1 LIETFN
7 ILNVFDSLR
16 LTAPQQHR
24 NTATPHHS
32 STAAQSILFD
42 FESEEE
48 LKQLN
53 WECHKWFELSKEN
66 ATSGNHALKVTLP
79 PGQYPG
85 INFQDIKNNWSEFQ
99 YLKMDVFNPTE
110 EKFNFHIRIDDNKSG
125 LEYAKR
131 FDTNF
136 ELKQGLNQISIPVD
150 SIRTNIHH
158 HPLNLKRIKRMIVF
172 LMNNTKPRELYLDN
186 IRLE

>member
-1 LIETFN
+1 MSEEHVTSGKH
-7 ILNVFDSLR
+7 SLR
-16 LTAPQQHR
+16 V
-24 NTATPHHS
+24 S
-32 STAAQSILFD
+32 
-42 FESEEE
+42 
-48 LKQLN
+48 
-53 WECHKWFELSKEN
+53 
-66 ATSGNHALKVTLP
+66 LP

-125 LEYAKR
+125 LEYANR
-131 FDTNF
+131 FDANF

-150 SIRTNIHH
+150 SIRANLHH
-158 HPLNLKRIKRMIVF
+158 HPLNLKRIKRMMIF
-172 LMNNTKPRELYLDN
+172 LTNNTKPRELYLDN